1 MPILLDF
8 VKEAFENLPGEQRI
22 LKALCLGAFFFSE
35 CLLIHPFS
43 DGNGRVSRLSLSILL
58 KDYIFV
64 PISLNYN
71 DDKYIYLE
79 SLEKRDQGIKIPWSV
94 IEYIIHCTLDTLEK
108 ML

>member
-1 MPILLDF
+1 MIGCIL
-8 VKEAFENLPGEQRI
+8 
-22 LKALCLGAFFFSE
+22 FSE

-43 DGNGRVSRLSLSILL
+43 DEKGRVSRLSLSILL

-71 DDKYIYLE
+71 DDRRIYLE
-79 SLEKRDQGIKIPWSV
+79 SLEKLCQGIKIPWSV
-94 IEYIIHCTLDTLEK
+94 IEYIIHCALDTLEK